1 MKLDPYFINFIKIKI
16 YFLKPKKNEI
26 LLYDRYSKSYA
37 ELIFKNKKFTIY
49 DTRYESLNLYVLF
62 LTFFKNGFLNLKLN
76 YKVNFFKIVQPKII
90 YTSIDNNIGFFKLK
104 KIFPNAI
111 YIADQNGLRDNFFYN
126 KCKQY
131 LRKYPNEK
139 LYTDIFFC
147 FGTNEKD
154 RLLKIITGKIL
165 TLGDTK
171 NNDIKIK
178 KSSSKIKKIIFISS
192 GHNTKTFLQRDIK
205 IFKHLKIFSE
215 KNDYKLFF
223 LDKND
228 RRRYKFLKEKFGFDY
243 NYLNSGDSKTKSNF
257 IKKDTLFVFIISTFG
272 YEILSMGIKVVSL
285 NHTQFNH
292 GFKRYSKKGPF
303 WINAPSF
310 NYNYSFISKIIKSV
324 INYDEKRWKK
334 IYKYYSKQILVYDAQ
349 NNQKRKFIKN
359 YLNSR

>member
-1 MKLDPYFINFIKIKI
+1 VFLYFF
-16 YFLKPKKNEI
+16 
-26 LLYDRYSKSYA
+26 
-37 ELIFKNKKFTIY
+37 
-49 DTRYESLNLYVLF
+49 
-62 LTFFKNGFLNLKLN
+62 
-76 YKVNFFKIVQPKII
+76 
-90 YTSIDNNIGFFKLK
+90 
-104 KIFPNAI
+104 
-111 YIADQNGLRDNFFYN
+111 
-126 KCKQY
+126 
-131 LRKYPNEK
+131 
-139 LYTDIFFC
+139 
-147 FGTNEKD
+147 
-154 RLLKIITGKIL
+154 
-165 TLGDTK
+165 
-171 NNDIKIK
+171 
-178 KSSSKIKKIIFISS
+178 
-192 GHNTKTFLQRDIK
+192 K